1 MYDRFLEKPQTS
13 IFLLGPRGTGKS
25 TWLRRVFGD
34 ALTYDLSDNAEH
46 LRFTRNPSLLY
57 EEVSRQPAGSWIVID
72 EVQRVPKLLNEVHR
86 LIEEFD
92 QKFVLSC
99 SSTRKIRRTGV
110 NLLAGRARTRNMFP
124 LTSGE
129 LGSDFDLDR
138 VLRYGCLPLAM
149 TGDSPKDYVNS
160 YVQTYL
166 THEIQAEAQLRNL
179 AGFSR
184 FLEVSARQNAQVTN
198 ISNVARDASAHRT
211 TVNGYFQ
218 VLVDT
223 LMGNWLPAWKLKR
236 SNKQVKQSKFYFFDC
251 GVVRALTGRAAFEPS
266 PEELGVLLETLVFNE
281 LRAYLAYRG
290 LDYPMSYFRN
300 YYGTEVDF
308 LIETPAGYM
317 AIEVKS
323 ATRWNR
329 KFNSGFRS
337 VKEALDP
344 IGVKS
349 IGVFNGPRP
358 ALVQGIE
365 LYPVGVFLEELW
377 SDRLIG
383 KTTSPHQPDVFDPSS
398 PSMVNHE
405 SKPRRD

>member
-13 IFLLGPRGTGKS
+13 IFLFGPRGTGKS
-25 TWLRRVFGD
+25 TWLRKVFSD
-34 ALTYDLSDNAEH
+34 ALTYDLLDNTEY
-46 LRFTRNPSLLY
+46 LRFTNNPSLLY
-57 EEVSRQPAGSWIVID
+57 EEASTQPAGSWIVID
-72 EVQRVPKLLNEVHR
+72 EVQRVPELLNEVHR
-86 LIEEFD
+86 LIEELD
-92 QKFVLSC
+92 QKFVLSG
-99 SSTRKIRRTGV
+99 SSARKIRRTGV

-129 LGSDFDLDR
+129 LGSDFDVEQ
-138 VLRYGCLPLAM
+138 VLRYGCLPLAV
-149 TGDSPKDYVNS
+149 TGDSPLDYMNS

-184 FLEVSARQNAQVTN
+184 FLEISARQNAQVTN
-198 ISNVARDASAHRT
+198 LSNIGRDAGVHNT
-211 TVNGYFQ
+211 TVKGYFQ

-223 LMGNWLPAWKLKR
+223 LVGNWLPAWKLKR
-236 SNKQVKQSKFYFFDC
+236 SNKQVQQSKFYFFDC
-251 GVVRALTGRAAFEPS
+251 GVVRALTGRVAFEPS

-290 LDYPMSYFRN
+290 LAYPMSYFRN

-308 LIETPAGYM
+308 LIETPGGYM

-323 ATRWNR
+323 ATTWSR

-358 ALVQGIE
+358 ALVHGIE

-377 SDRLIG
+377 SDRLFGITNG
-383 KTTSPHQPDVFDPSS
+383 PHQSDIFESS
-398 PSMVNHE
+398 
-405 SKPRRD
+405 K

>member
-13 IFLLGPRGTGKS
+13 IFLFGPRGTGKT
-25 TWLRRVFGD
+25 TWLRKVFGD
-34 ALTYDLSDNAEH
+34 ALTYDLLDNSEY
-46 LRFTRNPSLLY
+46 LRFTNNPSLLY
-57 EEVSRQPAGSWIVID
+57 EEASRQPAGSWIVID
-72 EVQRVPKLLNEVHR
+72 EVQRVPELLNEVHR
-86 LIEEFD
+86 LIEELD
-92 QKFVLSC
+92 QKFVLSG
-99 SSTRKIRRTGV
+99 SSERKIRRTGV

-129 LGSDFDLDR
+129 LGNDFDLER
-138 VLRYGCLPLAM
+138 VLRYGCLLPAL
-149 TGDSPKDYVNS
+149 TGDSPLDYMNS
-160 YVQTYL
+160 YLQTYL

-184 FLEVSARQNAQVTN
+184 FLEIAARQNAQVTN
-198 ISNVARDASAHRT
+198 ISNIARDAGAHRT
-211 TVNGYFQ
+211 TVKGYFQ

-236 SNKQVKQSKFYFFDC
+236 SNKQVQQSKFYFFDC

-266 PEELGVLLETLVFNE
+266 PEELGVLLESLVFNE

-323 ATRWNR
+323 ATTWSR

-337 VKEALDP
+337 AKEALDP
-344 IGVKS
+344 IVVKS

-358 ALVQGIE
+358 ALVDGIE

-377 SDRLIG
+377 SDRLFGI
-383 KTTSPHQPDVFDPSS
+383 TTGSHQ
-398 PSMVNHE
+398 
-405 SKPRRD
+405 